1 MEKKELNKIEIIE
14 IPEGKFCGKG
24 CLDNCYYY
32 KDQPKFRC
40 EARGE
45 IIHWPIDNC
54 PYYKEK

>member
-1 MEKKELNKIEIIE
+1 MEKKELNKIE